1 MDNNTKNP
9 PKTYYYKI
17 WAEDVK
23 EEWDIYRPIYQY
35 MKLEFFLNLM
45 YRKKYFVN
53 IKKNFDDK
61 NEGRL
66 PFSLSSFGLSVV
78 GAPISTEEMA
88 EKSKKREKV
97 REDYSKMGILPTS
110 CWTYHKNESILMWNA
125 YAFPYGIR
133 IKTDVNSYLDNLDY
147 FGYTV
152 YCGFMHYDGYN
163 DTKEHNMFSKE
174 RMYEDEREFRFYFK
188 PKDKD
193 IAKRINEDGHICLDI
208 LDLKGFIEEVNLS
221 PYIKKNYAL
230 KQLIEGVCHEYGI
243 KVSISRD

>member
-1 MDNNTKNP
+1 MDNNIENP

-17 WAEDVK
+17 WPEDVK

-35 MKLEFFLNLM
+35 MKLEYFLNLV

-66 PFSLSSFGLSVV
+66 PFSLSSFGFSVV
-78 GAPISTEEMA
+78 GTPIFIEEMT

-97 REDYSKMGILPTS
+97 REDYKRMGILPTS
-110 CWTYHKNESILMWNA
+110 CWTHHKNESILMWNA

-152 YCGFMHYDGYN
+152 YCGIMHYDGYN

-174 RMYEDEREFRFYFK
+174 RMYEDEREFRFYFE
-188 PKDKD
+188 PNDEDKTQK
-193 IAKRINEDGHICLDI
+193 IKEKGHIYLDI
-208 LDLKGFIEEVNLS
+208 SNQKDFIKEINLS
-221 PYIKKNYAL
+221 PLIENNYAL
-230 KQLIEGVCHEYGI
+230 KQQVKDTCQKYGI
-243 KVSISRD
+243 RVCTSR